1 MCGVGGGGGVWVH
14 WCGIGGKWGG
24 AGKCALGKGVG
35 GGGLSGWLLR
45 GIYLF

>member
-1 MCGVGGGGGVWVH
+1 MRSWGGGGGVGALVRDW
-14 WCGIGGKWGG
+14 WKMGWGW
-24 AGKCALGKGVG
+24 KVCTGKGVG